1 MGFKTKA
8 YAKVKNTR
16 VDPYGGHDI
25 QITISKKKENGEF
38 ELTFSGWCRLFSKAV
53 EKMPKVG
60 DIIQILEC
68 DVTNAY
74 VKGGQVLYNKSPRY
88 VIYDHTFPNAT
99 VSRAEE
105 QAVETV
111 YSPIDSFE
119 EVVFDDIPF

>member
-1 MGFKTKA
+1 MGFKAKSF
-8 YAKVKNTR
+8 AKVKNIKK
-16 VDPYGGHDI
+16 DQYGGTDI
-25 QITISKKKENGEF
+25 QLTISKKKENGEY
-38 ELTFSGWCRLFSKAV
+38 ELTFSGWCRLASKSAD
-53 EKMPKVG
+53 KVPNIG

-74 VKGGQVLYNKSPRY
+74 VKNGQVIYNKQAHY
-88 VIYDHTFPNAT
+88 TIFDHTFPNAT

-119 EVVFDDIPF
+119 EVVFDDIQF